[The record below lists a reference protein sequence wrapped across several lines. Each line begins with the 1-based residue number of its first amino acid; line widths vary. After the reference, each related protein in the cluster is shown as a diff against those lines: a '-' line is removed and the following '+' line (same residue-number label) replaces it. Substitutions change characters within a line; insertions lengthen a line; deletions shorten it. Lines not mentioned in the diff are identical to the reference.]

1 MNAVLVVH
9 IAAGGIALV
18 AGFIA
23 LFAMKGAAVHRRSG
37 IVFVSSMVVMG
48 LLGASIAAAGGGE
61 VSTVAGLLTAYLV
74 ITALTTV
81 RPPSAGSRWVDVGG
95 MIWALTL
102 GAASVTLGVTSLAFG
117 TGSLDGV
124 PAPMAIVFGIVALI
138 GGASDVRVVRSGP
151 LTGPSR
157 LARHLWRMC
166 FALWIAAASFFL
178 GQADEFPSAL
188 RIPALLAI
196 PPLLS
201 LVAMFYWLW
210 RVRWR
215 RSIRGIVLARG

>member
-178 GQADEFPSAL
+178 GQADEFPPAL